1 MNTIKRNEELHAY
14 YQKHS
19 RTYKL
24 KNMHKKSV
32 KPLNL
37 TNQHFG
43 MLTNV
48 TIGYRKKVT

>member
-1 MNTIKRNEELHAY
+1 MTEDTAEFYILYSIDQKNEALHAY

-32 KPLNL
+32 KPSKFDE
-37 TNQHFG
+37 TQ
-43 MLTNV
+43 
-48 TIGYRKKVT
+48 Y